1 MSSCAR
7 PQRGESPG
15 RSPSAFGERMN
26 ASGWTAEYLAGAL
39 GVSGRTMARW
49 ITGDEFAPRR
59 VWMAIDEA
67 EEIGLPR
74 RPRPAEPFVARME
87 SGGWTVQALARAL
100 DVHEQTV
107 RKWRAQ
113 ERQAA
118 AYVYLAL
125 AAAERRGFPRT
136 GRQSAEMEPEK

>member
-1 MSSCAR
+1 MSLCAR
-7 PQRGESPG
+7 PQRGESP
-15 RSPSAFGERMN
+15 SAFGERMH

-49 ITGDEFAPRR
+49 IADDDLAPRR

-67 EEIGLPR
+67 EELGLPR
-74 RPRPAEPFVARME
+74 RPMPVEPFVARMVA
-87 SGGWTVQALARAL
+87 GGWSVQALARAL

-107 RKWRAQ
+107 RKWRAV
-113 ERQAA
+113 APP

-125 AAAERRGFPRT
+125 AAAERQGFPRT
-136 GRQSAEMEPEK
+136 GRQGAEMEPEK